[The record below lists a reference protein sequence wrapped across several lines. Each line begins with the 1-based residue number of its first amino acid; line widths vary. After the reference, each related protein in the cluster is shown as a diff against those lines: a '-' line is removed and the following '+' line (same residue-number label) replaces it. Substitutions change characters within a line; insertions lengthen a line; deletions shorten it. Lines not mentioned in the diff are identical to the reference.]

1 MFISVFIKIEDFRKI
16 RNFAYMDNPI
26 DKDKITETPGLL
38 PYAHHI
44 GSGLIRP
51 EDIGKVKGR
60 AMQAMV
66 DQTNRQLQQIYEQ
79 MQLLATQA
87 NDLKKRFEISKD
99 IYQAQMN
106 FEPIIGHTYYLYTNG
121 EDQKVLS
128 MIAPD
133 EWGKKMPYKEFIAK
147 VKLLSDHTWEVLK

>member
-1 MFISVFIKIEDFRKI
+1 
-16 RNFAYMDNPI
+16 MDNPI

-79 MQLLATQA
+79 MQLLASQA

-99 IYQAQMN
+99 IYQARMN